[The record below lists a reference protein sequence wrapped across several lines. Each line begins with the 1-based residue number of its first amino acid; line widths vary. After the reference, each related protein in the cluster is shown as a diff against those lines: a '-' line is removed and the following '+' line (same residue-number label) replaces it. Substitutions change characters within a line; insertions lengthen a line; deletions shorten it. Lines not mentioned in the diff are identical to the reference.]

1 MEKEICVIILAAGE
15 GKRLGGET
23 QKVVKKLLGKPML
36 LYLMD
41 TVKKIP
47 PEKIVVVVGHKKEEV
62 FEQLKN
68 EDVIYAEQK
77 EPKGTG
83 DAVLVTEPIFK
94 NYSGNILI
102 LYGDMPFITL
112 ETINAL
118 FNTQI
123 KNDAVCT
130 ILTGIVE
137 DPTGYGRIIR
147 DENGEVKAIVEELN
161 ATEEEKK
168 IKEINCGIYIFKS
181 EFLFPALKKLKPDPI
196 KGEYY
201 LTDVIK
207 ILKDE
212 GRKISTYTTKLIE
225 ETIGINTPED
235 LKKAEK
241 FLTKRRNKWT
251 VV

>member
-1 MEKEICVIILAAGE
+1 
-15 GKRLGGET
+15 
-23 QKVVKKLLGKPML
+23 
-36 LYLMD
+36 
-41 TVKKIP
+41 
-47 PEKIVVVVGHKKEEV
+47 
-62 FEQLKN
+62 
-68 EDVIYAEQK
+68 
-77 EPKGTG
+77 
-83 DAVLVTEPIFK
+83 EPIFK

-123 KNDAVCT
+123 KNNAVCT

-147 DENGEVKAIVEELN
+147 NENGEVKAIVEELN

-181 EFLFPALKKLKPDPI
+181 EFLFPALQKLKPDPI

>member
-1 MEKEICVIILAAGE
+1 MREKICVVILAAGE
-15 GKRLGGET
+15 GKRLGSET
-23 QKVVKKLLGKPML
+23 QKVVKKLVGKPML

-47 PEKIVVVVGHKKEEV
+47 PEKIVVVVGHKKKEV
-62 FEQLKN
+62 FEQLKD
-68 EDVIYAEQK
+68 EDVIYAEQA

-83 DAVLVTEPIFK
+83 NAVLVTEPIFK
-94 NYSGNILI
+94 DYSGNILV
-102 LYGDMPFITL
+102 LYGDMPFVTL

-118 FNTQI
+118 FTTQLET
-123 KNDAVCT
+123 NAVCT

-137 DPTGYGRIIR
+137 DSTGYGRIIR
-147 DENGEVKAIVEELN
+147 DEKGEIKAIVEELN

-168 IKEINCGIYIFKS
+168 IKEINCGIYIFQR

-207 ILKDE
+207 ILKEE

-241 FLTKRRNKWT
+241 FLQERRSK
-251 VV
+251 